1 MEAAKADSTVDELDD
16 ATVVMLDQSQVGYLE
31 QGLVDAMENSKG
43 KKLAV
48 TTADMMDMKLVY
60 QKIARRGRL
69 MD

>member
-16 ATVVMLDQSQVGYLE
+16 ETVVMLDQCQVGYLE

-48 TTADMMDMKLVY
+48 TTVGMMDTKLVY